1 MASSNISLPAPPV
14 FTGKNY
20 EIWAVKMKAQ
30 LRAYD
35 LWDVLET
42 GAEPPPL
49 QENPTIAHM
58 RFHSE
63 QVAKKAKALTIL
75 HSALDDEIFMR
86 IPNCETAKEVWDKL
100 KEEFFGNERTKQM
113 QVLNLRREFEA
124 LKMNDSETIK
134 EFMSKLMKVVNQIRL
149 MGEEFLDNR
158 IVEKI
163 LVVLPERF
171 ESKIS
176 SLEESKDL
184 SKISVT
190 ELVNALQAQEQR
202 RLLRQEEATES
213 ALQVRHKG
221 KAPAVRGEK
230 KFVGEYFGKD
240 SKKKEKFPK
249 CGICKRT
256 SHKES
261 DCWFKG
267 KSPPPIQCRYCKRNG
282 HIEKF
287 CRMKQQQQN
296 QQSQPP
302 QKANVI
308 ETEIDEELLFM
319 TNTTRSLEEG
329 DSWFIDSGCTQHM
342 TSKPELFSKLE
353 PATGTVKIGNGD
365 KVAITGKGI
374 VQIHTATGI
383 QYISDV
389 LLVPELDQNLLS
401 VGQMMQNGYSLLF
414 KEGSCLV
421 SNAEGHELFE
431 VEMRKRCFP
440 INWNLITEH
449 ECKISKIELDSKL
462 WHKRYGHYNLKSIQF
477 AQKQELVK
485 DLPNI
490 QVCSEVCEG
499 CQLGKQ
505 HRLPFPSSATW
516 RANEK
521 LQLVHSDVCGP
532 MKTTSLNGSKYFI
545 LFIDDFTRMTWVYFL
560 KQKSEVFSV
569 FKKFK
574 ALVEAQ
580 SGCFLKKLR
589 TDNGKEYTS
598 AEFNVFC
605 DDLGVEH
612 QLAVRY
618 SPQQNGVAERKNRSV
633 LEMARCMIF
642 EKNLPKSF
650 WAEAV
655 STAVYLQNRL
665 PTKAVQGMTPIE
677 AWGGIKPSIKHLRV
691 FGSLCYTHVPD
702 VKRSKLD
709 EKAEKGILIGYSSQ
723 SKGYKVYNINSEKV
737 FISRDVKV
745 DEDAYWN

>member
-35 LWDVLET
+35 LWDVVET

-49 QENPTIAHM
+49 QENPTVAQM

-149 MGEEFLDNR
+149 MGEEFLDSR

-256 SHKES
+256 SHK
-261 DCWFKG
+261 
-267 KSPPPIQCRYCKRNG
+267 
-282 HIEKF
+282 
-287 CRMKQQQQN
+287 
-296 QQSQPP
+296 
-302 QKANVI
+302 
-308 ETEIDEELLFM
+308 
-319 TNTTRSLEEG
+319 
-329 DSWFIDSGCTQHM
+329 
-342 TSKPELFSKLE
+342 
-353 PATGTVKIGNGD
+353 
-365 KVAITGKGI
+365 
-374 VQIHTATGI
+374 
-383 QYISDV
+383 
-389 LLVPELDQNLLS
+389 
-401 VGQMMQNGYSLLF
+401 
-414 KEGSCLV
+414 
-421 SNAEGHELFE
+421 
-431 VEMRKRCFP
+431 
-440 INWNLITEH
+440 
-449 ECKISKIELDSKL
+449 
-462 WHKRYGHYNLKSIQF
+462 
-477 AQKQELVK
+477 
-485 DLPNI
+485 
-490 QVCSEVCEG
+490 
-499 CQLGKQ
+499 
-505 HRLPFPSSATW
+505 
-516 RANEK
+516 
-521 LQLVHSDVCGP
+521 
-532 MKTTSLNGSKYFI
+532 
-545 LFIDDFTRMTWVYFL
+545 
-560 KQKSEVFSV
+560 
-569 FKKFK
+569 
-574 ALVEAQ
+574 
-580 SGCFLKKLR
+580 
-589 TDNGKEYTS
+589 
-598 AEFNVFC
+598 
-605 DDLGVEH
+605 
-612 QLAVRY
+612 
-618 SPQQNGVAERKNRSV
+618 
-633 LEMARCMIF
+633 
-642 EKNLPKSF
+642 
-650 WAEAV
+650 
-655 STAVYLQNRL
+655 
-665 PTKAVQGMTPIE
+665 
-677 AWGGIKPSIKHLRV
+677 
-691 FGSLCYTHVPD
+691 
-702 VKRSKLD
+702 
-709 EKAEKGILIGYSSQ
+709 
-723 SKGYKVYNINSEKV
+723 
-737 FISRDVKV
+737 
-745 DEDAYWN
+745 